1 MLSQVRREYS
11 DMSLEE
17 AVKKWQELI
26 RDFAEGQSDEQE
38 ICEGLSNDQLGIL
51 WLAREVSRRE
61 PFVVFGDLEVHF
73 PLQDLGLRVLQG
85 K

>member
-11 DMSLEE
+11 DISLEE
-17 AVKKWQELI
+17 AVKKWQELL

-51 WLAREVSRRE
+51 WLAREV
-61 PFVVFGDLEVHF
+61 
-73 PLQDLGLRVLQG
+73 
-85 K
+85 

>member
-1 MLSQVRREYS
+1 MAYKIHDKMLSQVRREYS

-17 AVKKWQELI
+17 AVKKWQELL

-51 WLAREVSRRE
+51 WLAREV
-61 PFVVFGDLEVHF
+61 
-73 PLQDLGLRVLQG
+73 
-85 K
+85 